1 MELKKNPQ
9 ADLNRN
15 SSLYFVIGLTIVLFS
30 TWRLLEHKTYE
41 QVKEYETTLNV
52 VDDMAEEVPITQN
65 FNTPPPPPPPSAP
78 SVIEIVENMEEVEET
93 VIESTESSQNT
104 AVEEVIV
111 STDDVEIEEV
121 EEDIVVPFAVI
132 ENVPVYPGCEYLETE
147 AERKACFN
155 EKMQLHIQEN
165 FKYPATALEL
175 GITGRVF
182 VQFQIDN
189 KGYVKGIRTRGPD
202 KLLETEA
209 ERIIALLP
217 KMKPGVQR
225 GTNVKVNYSIPIS
238 FLMQ

>member
-93 VIESTESSQNT
+93 IIESTESSQNT

-111 STDDVEIEEV
+111 STDDVEIEEI

-155 EKMQLHIQEN
+155 EKIQLHIQQN
-165 FKYPATALEL
+165 FKYPSTAIEL

>member
-52 VDDMAEEVPITQN
+52 VDDMTEEVPITQN

-111 STDDVEIEEV
+111 STDEVEIEEV

-132 ENVPVYPGCEYLETE
+132 EHVPVFPGCEQLASE
-147 AERKACFN
+147 AEKKACFN

-225 GTNVKVNYSIPIS
+225 GTSVKVNYSIPIS